1 MLSQHRHKGLSFSKE
16 IKINRNKIGGNG
28 DLYIISEMAC
38 AHDGIFKNALQ
49 LIDTA
54 VLAGANA
61 IQLQVFNTESQVLPG
76 HKLYPLL
83 KSLEFSAQQWNELFS
98 YARDQNIDVF
108 SFIYDI
114 PSLGLVHDFD
124 IDGIKIS
131 SSDLSNPELLAE
143 TAKLNKPVTLGTGA
157 SSLKEIEEALE
168 ILNKNGN
175 DKVILMHGV
184 QNFPTKI
191 EDAKI
196 NKITRLRELFDLP
209 VGYQDHTSS
218 DTWMSMYIDFVALGA
233 GATVIEKHITMDR
246 SKKGTDYQAA
256 LEPAEFKLFVKQLR
270 EISQS
275 IYKDDL
281 FNLSES
287 DYEYRRFQK
296 KVIVTSRRINKGE
309 QLSRDMVLFIRN
321 ESPGLSPDAWG
332 KIKNRQIKK
341 DYMEHQIIDINDI
354 E

>member
-1 MLSQHRHKGLSFSKE
+1 
-16 IKINRNKIGGNG
+16 
-28 DLYIISEMAC
+28 MAC
-38 AHDGIFKNALQ
+38 AHDGNFNNALH
-49 LIDTA
+49 LIDAA
-54 VLAGANA
+54 VAARANA
-61 IQLQVFNTESQVLPG
+61 IQLQVFKTNSQILPH

-83 KSLEFSAQQWNELFS
+83 MSLEFSDKQWNELFS

-108 SFIYDI
+108 SFIYDM
-114 PSLGLVHDFD
+114 PSLELLGNLD

-143 TAKLNKPVTLGTGA
+143 TAKLNKPITLGTGA
-157 SSLKEIEEALE
+157 STLEEIEEALE
-168 ILNKNGN
+168 ILHKSGN
-175 DKVILMHGV
+175 SEVILMHGV

-196 NKITRLRELFDLP
+196 NKITQLKEIFGLP

-233 GATVIEKHITMDR
+233 GATVFEKHITIDR
-246 SKKGTDYQAA
+246 TRKGTDYQAA

-275 IYKDDL
+275 IYKADL

-287 DYEYRRFQK
+287 DYEYRNFQK
-296 KVIVTSRRINKGE
+296 KIIVASRKIKKGE
-309 QLSRDMVLFIRN
+309 RLSRDMVLFIRN
-321 ESPGLSPDAWG
+321 DSPGLSPNVWS
-332 KIKNRQIKK
+332 KIENKRVKK
-341 DYMEHQIIDINDI
+341 EYMLHQIIDINGF